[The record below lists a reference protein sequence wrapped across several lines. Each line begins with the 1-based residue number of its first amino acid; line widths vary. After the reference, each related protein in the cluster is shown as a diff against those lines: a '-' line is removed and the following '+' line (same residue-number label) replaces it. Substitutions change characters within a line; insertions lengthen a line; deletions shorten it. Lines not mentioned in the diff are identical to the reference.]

1 MPLNDVF
8 YSEMFKK
15 GTKEI
20 IVGRRRLA
28 KHMMQLKV
36 EMFIEK
42 ITSSEISKN
51 SPMYNLIKNMLGQ
64 SVPITIERIVQ
75 RKYDAIDAI
84 NCLSWQDVGLEPP
97 VLTDEETAKI
107 TKIEIEEWKKH
118 NGPK

>member
-15 GTKEI
+15 GPKDI
-20 IVGRRRLA
+20 IIGRRRLA
-28 KHMMQLKV
+28 KNMMQLKV
-36 EMFIEK
+36 EMLIEK

-51 SPMYNLIKNMLGQ
+51 SPLYSLLKNLLGQ

-84 NCLSWQDVGLEPP
+84 NSLSW
-97 VLTDEETAKI
+97 
-107 TKIEIEEWKKH
+107 
-118 NGPK
+118 

>member
-15 GTKEI
+15 GNKDI
-20 IVGRRRLA
+20 IVGRRRLT
-28 KHMMQLKV
+28 KHMMHLKV

-42 ITSSEISKN
+42 ITSSEITKN
-51 SPMYNLIKNMLGQ
+51 SPIYNLLKNLLGQ

-84 NCLSWQDVGLEPP
+84 NCLTW
-97 VLTDEETAKI
+97 
-107 TKIEIEEWKKH
+107 
-118 NGPK
+118 